1 MPSWLNVGG
10 VTRMLYRFARF
21 ILRIFLTVV
30 GRWRIIGRGNL
41 PLEGPVMVVCNHVS
55 YWDPVLVGCAMTRQ
69 VHFMA
74 KAELFSYP
82 VLGPLVRA
90 LGAFPIKRGQSDR
103 NALRTAIHLLQDGK
117 VLGVFPEGTRSK
129 TGALMVFKPG
139 ITMLAYKVE
148 CPILPVAVVNSRRI
162 FSGWFHPVE
171 VRIGEP
177 IEMPHM
183 DKRPSS
189 EVLEELTEKSRQAVE
204 YLIGA

>member
-1 MPSWLNVGG
+1 
-10 VTRMLYRFARF
+10 
-21 ILRIFLTVV
+21 
-30 GRWRIIGRGNL
+30 
-41 PLEGPVMVVCNHVS
+41 MVVCNHVS
-55 YWDPVLVGCAMTRQ
+55 YWDPILVGCAMKRQ

-90 LGAFPIKRGQSDR
+90 LGSFPIKRGQSDR

-129 TGALMVFKPG
+129 TGELMMFKPG

-148 CPILPVAVVNSRRI
+148 CPILPVGVVNSRRI
-162 FSGWFHPVE
+162 LSGWFHPVE

-177 IEMPHM
+177 IKIPHM
-183 DKRPSS
+183 DKRPSP
-189 EVLEELTEKSRQAVE
+189 EVLEELTERSRQAVE